1 MSKKLTQE
9 MISMK
14 AKNNRIQTITH
25 INFWGSDLDDISI
38 LSNMPMLEVVSLSV
52 NKIRFLKSFENMQNL
67 KQLSLR
73 KNLISDFN
81 ELKYLATCPNLQILW
96 LSENPISDSPN
107 YRSLVIKYLPSLIK
121 LDDVTITDSERNQAN
136 YGGYNR
142 DYNPY
147 QYEKNASNKKE
158 YDYDYDNNFNYGR
171 PNNDY
176 NNYYNKRQLENDYNN
191 DYYCYESRS
200 KEQQMKK
207 RKISNEMIDNYIYN
221 KKGYNDNN
229 DYLEKRKYQI
239 NQGISTPGQ
248 PLSYHKRNMNNYEIE
263 DYSQQGDYSNR
274 QKENVDARG
283 SNITNCM
290 VMLLKEL
297 NDNEL
302 EYIKDEIDKKIA
314 KY

>member
-14 AKNNRIQTITH
+14 VKNDRIQTITH
-25 INFWGSDLDDISI
+25 LNLWGSDLDDISI
-38 LSNMPMLEVVSLSV
+38 LSKMPMLEVVSLSV

-96 LSENPISDSPN
+96 LNENPISDSPN

-121 LDDVTITDSERNQAN
+121 LDDITITDSERDQVN
-136 YGGYNR
+136 YGGYNN

-147 QYEKNASNKKE
+147 QYERKASNKKE
-158 YDYDYDNNFNYGR
+158 YDYENNFNYGR
-171 PNNDY
+171 PNNEY
-176 NNYYNKRQLENDYNN
+176 NNYYNNKKPLDNEYNN
-191 DYYCYESRS
+191 DYYCYENRPR
-200 KEQQMKK
+200 EQQMKK
-207 RKISNEMIDNYIYN
+207 RKISNEMIDNNIYN
-221 KKGYNDNN
+221 KKVYNDN

-239 NQGISTPGQ
+239 KQGINTPEQ
-248 PLSYHKRNMNNYEIE
+248 PLSYHKRNVNNYEIE
-263 DYSQQGDYSNR
+263 EHSQQGDYSNR
-274 QKENVDARG
+274 QKENIDTRG
-283 SNITNCM
+283 SNIMNCM